1 MDSRMSMHR
10 QRGIGFFGII
20 ALIAI
25 VGFIG
30 LLAVRM
36 VPVYMEA
43 NTVRSIM
50 QSMQDDTDL
59 RGASS
64 RDIRQR
70 LNRQFQVNN
79 VSGPDLDEDLEFE
92 SVSGGTSVVLSYE
105 VRFPVVA
112 NLDGIA
118 SFEASAVVPRD

>member
-1 MDSRMSMHR
+1 MHR

-43 NTVRSIM
+43 NTVRNIM
-50 QSMQDDTDL
+50 QSMQDDRTC
-59 RGASS
+59 AV
-64 RDIRQR
+64 R
-70 LNRQFQVNN
+70 L
-79 VSGPDLDEDLEFE
+79 PA
-92 SVSGGTSVVLSYE
+92 TS
-105 VRFPVVA
+105 
-112 NLDGIA
+112 
-118 SFEASAVVPRD
+118 ASA